1 MIDEIRSAFT
11 FLTILPVGSSA
22 QQEPGKSFAWFP
34 LVGLFIGACLLAVSS
49 ISPFNRDLTAALVLV
64 CWVVLSGG
72 LHLDGFADSCDG
84 LLFHGEA
91 QRRLAIMRDPRLG
104 TWATLGLIML
114 LLCKWLAIGVI
125 NPALLILPPLFGRWA
140 MVIAAYHFPYARE
153 TGMGIAFREGMGAR
167 QLILSSVLVG
177 IVVVHYGVFSLW
189 LLTLL
194 VALAVGHW
202 AGERLGGG
210 ITGDVYGAI
219 CELTE
224 LACLLG
230 IGISHV

>member
-11 FLTILPVGSSA
+11 FLTILPVGSPSGRHA
-22 QQEPGKSFAWFP
+22 GKSFAWFP
-34 LVGLFIGACLLAVSS
+34 LVGLFIGACLLAISA
-49 ISPFNRDLTAALVLV
+49 ISPFDRELTAALILV
-64 CWVVLSGG
+64 CWVALTGG

-91 QRRLAIMRDPRLG
+91 ARRLAIMRDPRLG
-104 TWATLGLIML
+104 TWATLGLILL

-140 MVIAAYHFPYARE
+140 LVIAAYHFPYARE
-153 TGMGIAFREGMGAR
+153 TGIGFAFREGLGAR
-167 QLILSSVLVG
+167 QLLLSSVLVA
-177 IVVVHYGVFSLW
+177 IVVAHYGVFFLCI
-189 LLTLL
+189 LTLL
-194 VALAVGHW
+194 ITLAVGRW
-202 AGERLGGG
+202 AGKRLGGG
-210 ITGDVYGAI
+210 ISGDVYGAI